1 MVSSPKM
8 YEELAK
14 WWPLLSPPDEYADEA
29 EFFLAV
35 FEKSSVSP
43 LDTMVEFG
51 SGGGSN
57 AFYFKNRF
65 ALTLVDISPDML
77 AISRALNPECE
88 HVVGDMRSVRLER
101 QFDAVFIHDA
111 IEYMTTL

>member
-1 MVSSPKM
+1 MARKLRLIILSLRLYRKATNAPAEENWKAMVSSPKM

-14 WWPLLSPPDEYADEA
+14 WWPLLSPPEEYEDEA

-35 FEKSSVSP
+35 FEKSGVSP

-65 ALTLVDISPDML
+65 ALTLVDI
-77 AISRALNPECE
+77 
-88 HVVGDMRSVRLER
+88 
-101 QFDAVFIHDA
+101 
-111 IEYMTTL
+111 